1 MRNLNKGTAS
11 LLALAVA
18 TAGTLATAGAVVA
31 QDDDQLVVGV
41 SWNNYNEERWA
52 RADEVAIK
60 NTIEELGGRYVS
72 TNAKS
77 SAAQQADDIDLLL
90 TLGVDALIVLAQDG
104 TAIIPSVQAAID
116 EGVPVIAYDRLIEDP
131 RAFYI
136 TFDNTAVGRLQAEH
150 IFGLVPEGRY
160 AIIKGNEADANAK
173 FFLRE
178 GYDQVIKEA
187 VDSGAIEIVCETFT
201 DDWAPANATTNMEQC
216 LTQADNDIDAVL
228 SMNDGM
234 ATGIVVALDAQGL
247 TGIPLSGQD
256 GDFAAL
262 NRVARGDQTVS
273 VWKDAFALGR
283 TAAKAAVDMANGV
296 ALTDIT
302 APSDLPDYA
311 KPPAGDAAV
320 SFTTPN
326 GVELPGSITLNPL
339 AVTVENFNVPI
350 DSGWIPQ
357 AVACQGVDAGSVP
370 GC

>member
-1 MRNLNKGTAS
+1 MRTLKKGATA
-11 LLALAVA
+11 LLALTVAAAGTVATIGAVA
-18 TAGTLATAGAVVA
+18 A

-60 NTIEELGGRYVS
+60 DTIEELGGRYVS

-90 TLGVDALIVLAQDG
+90 TLGVDALIVLAQDSN
-104 TAIIPSVQAAID
+104 AIIPAVTAALD
-116 EGVPVIAYDRLIEDP
+116 QGVPVIAYDRLIEDP
-131 RAFYI
+131 RTLYI
-136 TFDNTAVGRLQAEH
+136 TFDNTAVGKLQAEEV
-150 IFGLVPEGRY
+150 FKLVPEGRY
-160 AIIKGNEADANAK
+160 AMIKGNEADLNAK
-173 FFLRE
+173 VFLRE
-178 GYDQVIKEA
+178 GYDQAIGEA
-187 VDSGAIEIVCETFT
+187 VESGAIEIVCEPFT
-201 DDWAPANATTNMEQC
+201 DNWEPAKATTNMEQC

-262 NRVARGDQTVS
+262 NRVANGTQTVS

-283 TAAKAAVDMANGV
+283 TAAKTAVDLANGV
-296 ALTDIT
+296 DLTAAE

-311 KPPAGDAAV
+311 TPPAGLKV
-320 SFTTPN
+320 VPFTTPN
-326 GVELPGSITLNPL
+326 GVELPASITLNPL
-339 AVTVENFNVPI
+339 AVTQENFNVPI

-357 AVACQGVDAGSVP
+357 AVACQGVEAGSVP